1 MPLYLDD
8 AVPPPMPRAF
18 LDVLLDGY
26 TSFGEEAVNPA
37 MVIGLLRER
46 LLPLLPDVHKSLFDL
61 RGQTSWDSLWILYA
75 NLATA
80 SGGTDKQL
88 VASAAVVSIFVRHT
102 TRPTREVEFPA
113 HLELASF
120 ARMADLLG
128 LPKAHPHVGAQ
139 EVATPLYEFCRY
151 CWLPQRSRG
160 VCENHSTNTTS
171 RDKKGGPVCAVA
183 THKQVQRLRP
193 VFEKELSRLVSAE
206 EWQFHESEFSLA
218 VQ

>member
-88 VASAAVVSIFVRHT
+88 GASAAVVSI
-102 TRPTREVEFPA
+102 
-113 HLELASF
+113 SC
-120 ARMADLLG
+120 G
-128 LPKAHPHVGAQ
+128 
-139 EVATPLYEFCRY
+139 TPLDHRARLSFLLTWNWRH
-151 CWLPQRSRG
+151 SRG
-160 VCENHSTNTTS
+160 WLTCSVCPRHIHTWAHKKSLRRSTHSVGTAGCRSARAACARTIPPTP
-171 RDKKGGPVCAVA
+171 RLGTGKVLHLRRGHPQTGTAVA
-183 THKQVQRLRP
+183 TR
-193 VFEKELSRLVSAE
+193 F
-206 EWQFHESEFSLA
+206 
-218 VQ
+218 